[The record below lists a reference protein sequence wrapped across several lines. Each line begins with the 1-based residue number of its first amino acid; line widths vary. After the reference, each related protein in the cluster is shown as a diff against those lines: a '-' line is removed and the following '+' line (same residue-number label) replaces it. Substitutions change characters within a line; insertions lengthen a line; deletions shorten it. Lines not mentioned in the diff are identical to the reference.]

1 MKYKPGD
8 KVKIVSEPPEGLNWN
23 DEMDK
28 YLGKVMTIK
37 NIWYGKSYLM
47 IEDDSE
53 WLWYDSMIAGLAS
66 EEQETPLSYQE
77 AVRTFKK
84 ICNST
89 AECTDCLLGS
99 DNNGAQT
106 SCHYFIKNYP
116 EKAEPIAK
124 KWLAEH
130 PVKTNEQKCNEMFL
144 ETFGVPYATA
154 LMDINWWQEEYIEP
168 KEEKE

>member
-1 MKYKPGD
+1 MELKIDDKP
-8 KVKIVSEPPEGLNWN
+8 LN
-23 DEMDK
+23 
-28 YLGKVMTIK
+28 
-37 NIWYGKSYLM
+37 
-47 IEDDSE
+47 
-53 WLWYDSMIAGLAS
+53 
-66 EEQETPLSYQE
+66 YQE
-77 AVRTFKK
+77 AIRTFKK

-89 AECTDCLLGS
+89 AECTDCPLGS

>member
-8 KVKIVSEPPEGLNWN
+8 KVRIVSEKTEEMGWN
-23 DEMDK
+23 SEMNK
-28 YLGKVMTIK
+28 YLGKTMTVEK
-37 NIWYGKSYLM
+37 VFRNYYNMVEDEGQWFWDDDM
-47 IEDDSE
+47 IE
-53 WLWYDSMIAGLAS
+53 GFAS
-66 EEQETPLSYQE
+66 EEQETPLGYQE
-77 AVRTFKK
+77 AIRTYKK

-89 AECTDCLLGS
+89 TECIDCPLDS
-99 DNNGAQT
+99 DNNGTQT
-106 SCHYFIKNYP
+106 TCNYFIRDYT
-116 EKAEPIAK
+116 EKAEPILK